1 MRSLTSPK
9 HLEMTDHFD
18 FGFQY
23 YTIAIANY
31 SFNVFYETENI
42 ASFCIAKI
50 YDEIGMQF

>member
-1 MRSLTSPK
+1 MRSLGSPE
-9 HLEMTDHFD
+9 HLEIADHFN

-23 YTIAIANY
+23 YIIEIANY

-50 YDEIGMQF
+50 DEEIGM